1 MRNFR
6 DKIFMFYL
14 FYFIL
19 FIDCMQ
25 AVRLMAVYII
35 YRRVFPL
42 HFRLTFQDF
51 PHFILLWGVPPPVSF
66 WLAPPKF
73 YSTSPSSPPPG
84 SKSWMSHWSSHSSSS
99 FPSFP
104 RRPIRVSFRKRSKCS
119 ISSPLVSMRFASFLS
134 SLSEM

>member
-1 MRNFR
+1 MPKKVKHISLISENP
-6 DKIFMFYL
+6 DLESKWSIFL

-25 AVRLMAVYII
+25 AIQLMAVYII

-73 YSTSPSSPPPG
+73 YSTSPSLPPPG
-84 SKSWMSHWSSHSSSS
+84 SKSWMSHWLSHSSSS
-99 FPSFP
+99 F
-104 RRPIRVSFRKRSKCS
+104 
-119 ISSPLVSMRFASFLS
+119 
-134 SLSEM
+134 